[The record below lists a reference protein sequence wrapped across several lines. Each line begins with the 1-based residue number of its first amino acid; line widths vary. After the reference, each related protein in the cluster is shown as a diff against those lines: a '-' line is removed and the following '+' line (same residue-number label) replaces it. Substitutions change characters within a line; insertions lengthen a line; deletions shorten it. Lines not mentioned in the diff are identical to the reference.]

1 MVFLKKKSMSNIL
14 IIGGSSGI
22 GLATTELLVGKSQQV
37 FATFNHSENK
47 VSRATYFHLDVSQ
60 EDWDFS
66 VLPEVIDGLV
76 YCPGKINLKP
86 FARLKADD
94 FLDDYKIQVL
104 GAIKAI
110 QLLLPKLK
118 KSNSPSIVLF
128 STVAVQIGF
137 SFHSI
142 VSSSKGAI
150 EGLTRALA
158 AELSPSI
165 RVNCIAPSITDTPL
179 AGNLLNSTE
188 KKEAN
193 AQRHPLKKVGE
204 AKDIAN
210 AVVFLLSQES
220 SWMTGQIMHI
230 DGGISN
236 LRV

>member
-1 MVFLKKKSMSNIL
+1 MSNIL

-47 VSRATYFHLDVSQ
+47 VSGATYFHLDVNQ

-66 VLPEVIDGLV
+66 VLPEAIDGLV

-86 FARLKADD
+86 FARLKSDD
-94 FLDDYKIQVL
+94 FLDDYKIQVI
-104 GAIKAI
+104 GAIKTI

-128 STVAVQIGF
+128 STVAVQTGF

-179 AGNLLNSTE
+179 AGNLLNSIE

-204 AKDIAN
+204 ARDIAN
-210 AVVFLLSQES
+210 AVAFLLSQES